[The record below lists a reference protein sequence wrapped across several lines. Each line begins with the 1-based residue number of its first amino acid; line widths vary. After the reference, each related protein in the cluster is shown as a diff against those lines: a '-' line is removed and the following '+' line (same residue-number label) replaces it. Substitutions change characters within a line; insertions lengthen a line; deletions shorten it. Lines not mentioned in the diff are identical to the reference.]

1 MSDLILHYCFGSVI
15 CPCIILE
22 GPTVKTVFIVTV
34 DQEKVEVG
42 ERLRVLLSA
51 ESRLSV
57 YDATDGK
64 LENLL
69 TNADAILLVC
79 SENIESL
86 LSSKSKV
93 KLMIE
98 DTEVQID
105 CEILQKFIENGKD
118 KEKFIVVGVDDSH
131 FPAALK
137 SNFSYIYPD
146 DKAINESNFLKTVR
160 PQIESL

>member
-1 MSDLILHYCFGSVI
+1 MKAVL
-15 CPCIILE
+15 
-22 GPTVKTVFIVTV
+22 IVTV
-34 DQEKVEVG
+34 DQEKVGLG
-42 ERLRVLLSA
+42 EKLRVLLSA

-64 LENLL
+64 LETLL
-69 TNADAILLVC
+69 TNADTIILVC

-86 LSSKSKV
+86 LSNKKEI

-98 DTEVQID
+98 DAEVQID
-105 CEILQKFIENGKD
+105 CGILQKYIENGENK
-118 KEKFIVVGVDDSH
+118 KKFIVVAFDASH

-137 SNFSYIYPD
+137 GNFSYICPK
-146 DKAINESNFLKTVR
+146 DKAIDESDFLKTVR